1 MNLSLITA
9 GDNGQVIV
17 EPRHGVVP
25 ERDEAVPFAVQGRER
40 LLRRLGQAGALT
52 APLRQ
57 VPHHPVRVVSE
68 LHRRA
73 RLALRPA
80 WLTAALLPQR
90 LRRRLRQPVR
100 RRGLELF
107 CEFCPTLAAKS
118 ATRDSSPAVRS
129 RSSAASARSAPAPRP
144 ALAAPRSPPHAPP
157 AAPAAARSQHAAAR
171 HRQEPA
177 HRARAA
183 GSHTRHHTSN
193 RETSNLCAAHTAK
206 REEIYLVTSSYARRR

>member
-1 MNLSLITA
+1 VARLAARPLIRLQCYEGIDGSKA
-9 GDNGQVIV
+9 LYEWDYRKQLLWIQAA
-17 EPRHGVVP
+17 RGVVP

-107 CEFCPTLAAKS
+107 CEFCPTLAA
-118 ATRDSSPAVRS
+118 
-129 RSSAASARSAPAPRP
+129 
-144 ALAAPRSPPHAPP
+144 
-157 AAPAAARSQHAAAR
+157 
-171 HRQEPA
+171 
-177 HRARAA
+177 
-183 GSHTRHHTSN
+183 
-193 RETSNLCAAHTAK
+193 
-206 REEIYLVTSSYARRR
+206 